1 MHRGDAMMWNS
12 TQYYILKDGPVW
24 IFKSSFGQPSVCSD
38 GSANRSHLHRQ
49 TSALGKDKRGP
60 NREGHTFPIHLS
72 SPLCWLYSGYFKL
85 IHQTSGR
92 PHGDNRSSEA
102 RPRRVGWLRRL
113 SLRQGASPLFQP
125 SHKAPVK
132 AVPNMGQKA
141 QITLR
146 WFLGVPHS
154 YVPENDK
161 SNKTVWSCSPCA
173 IVSGR

>member
-1 MHRGDAMMWNS
+1 MHRGDAMMWNR

-24 IFKSSFGQPSVCSD
+24 IFKSSFGQPSVCNNCKQDSEC
-38 GSANRSHLHRQ
+38 SL
-49 TSALGKDKRGP
+49 
-60 NREGHTFPIHLS
+60 
-72 SPLCWLYSGYFKL
+72 PLNTMEYRRTHFYIPSLFSFYWIYSEYFKL
-85 IHQTSGR
+85 TNQCWLL
-92 PHGDNRSSEA
+92 GDNRSSETG
-102 RPRRVGWLRRL
+102 PRRVGWCCDACP
-113 SLRQGASPLFQP
+113 SQQGSSSLFQP

-161 SNKTVWSCSPCA
+161 SNKTVWSCSLCA
-173 IVSGR
+173 IVSAS